1 MAGMFNTF
9 LTNKPFVASRC
20 YKHFLSSTRSRS
32 HSFRP
37 LLSSQRRHIFSF
49 PSIRRVTETNTR
61 KHNDT
66 SESGSRP
73 MVQLL
78 HALEQQSRPPP
89 AFILATGFMRFID
102 KRLGQ
107 VTLTRYQAE
116 LLLRTFQHLL
126 SVPSKDPQG
135 SLREF
140 LELGNFEYT
149 LEALARADFTP
160 DASELVNDL
169 ARIAMGQI
177 RRIRERTPEL
187 TPEPGLEVLKSYIA
201 VLSSTGFSA
210 DALKLTITYWK
221 TTPDLSNGL
230 SLWADIIKGFAKEGR
245 RPGTEQ
251 NTRSKV
257 TMVLEKMKECDITL
271 NTERQEQ
278 LISML
283 ADSNYFHAIKTVA
296 ELPVEK
302 STATNVHLLKFALRH
317 AMYSWAAAIVG
328 SFPSYP
334 TPETRDALLLFS
346 FLRGRSSNSIC
357 KQLDEMTAKNPE
369 IRATMSIDMIN
380 MIIEYAN
387 LHKQANIAQ
396 QAIQV
401 AQIWNLTPNART
413 SVLQIHSLVHS
424 GQIKEAAELFQS
436 LSPDVEFDLSDVD
449 FLNDFVKQ
457 LCLVENSSIDF
468 DTVNT
473 LVDILQGVGGRFDPM
488 TLCTLCKSLLH
499 RGDLEGASTLL
510 RPIID
515 TFDPLELQK
524 IRLPFLDYIKDM
536 DQTVDNAWE
545 VYELLNLAIP
555 TTPVSTRTM
564 IMNIFFE
571 RQRPDLA
578 CLVFGHM
585 RQKGDPNIRPTSFT
599 YARCFQGIA
608 KCADLDSLQL
618 VHNMLK
624 LDLQVAPTTKIRN
637 SLMLA
642 YAACGLA
649 DQAMRIF
656 RDILHSEEG
665 PSERTL
671 VIFFRVC
678 ESYGNGRE
686 EATKMME
693 KLKSMDILIN
703 DDVYN
708 AYVGAL
714 GGHCELELAVQA
726 IKQMESQT
734 GSSPTTLTLVNLYNS
749 LPYQFWKDQAEEW
762 AQVAYP
768 ELWETIGQSGRT
780 TDEYGIQHLNI
791 DRSVKA

>member
-9 LTNKPFVASRC
+9 LANKSFVASRC
-20 YKHFLSSTRSRS
+20 YRHFLSSAKPRART
-32 HSFRP
+32 FRP
-37 LLSSQRRHIFSF
+37 ILPSQRRHIFSF
-49 PSIRRVTETNTR
+49 PTIRRVTETNTG
-61 KHNDT
+61 KQNDT
-66 SESGSRP
+66 SEYGSKA
-73 MVQLL
+73 MVQLV

-89 AFILATGFMRFID
+89 PFILATGFMRFID

-107 VTLTRYQAE
+107 DTLTRYQAE

-140 LELGNFEYT
+140 LELENFEYT

-160 DASELVNDL
+160 DAAELVNDL
-169 ARIAMGQI
+169 ARNVMGQI
-177 RRIRERTPEL
+177 RRIRARTPEV
-187 TPEPGLEVLKSYIA
+187 TPEPSLEAFTSYIT

-210 DALKLTITYWK
+210 DALKLTISYWK
-221 TTPDLSNGL
+221 STPDLNNEL
-230 SLWADIIKGFAKEGR
+230 SPWASIIKGFAKEGR
-245 RPGTEQ
+245 RLGAEQ
-251 NTRSKV
+251 NTPSKT
-257 TMVLEKMKECDITL
+257 TMVLRKMEECGVTL
-271 NTERQEQ
+271 NMERQEK

-283 ADSNYFHAIKTVA
+283 VDGNYFHAIKTVA
-296 ELPVEK
+296 ELPIEK

-317 AMYSWAAAIVG
+317 AMYSWAATIVS
-328 SFPSYP
+328 SFPTHP

-346 FLRGRSSNSIC
+346 FLRGRSSGSIC
-357 KQLDEMTAKNPE
+357 KQLDEMAANNPE
-369 IRATMSIDMIN
+369 IRTTMTIDTVN

-387 LHKQANIAQ
+387 LHKEAEIAQ

-401 AQIWNLTPNART
+401 AQALGLTPNART
-413 SVLQIHSLVHS
+413 AVLQIHSLVHS

-436 LSPDVEFDLSDVD
+436 LGPEVEFDLSNVE
-449 FLNDFVKQ
+449 FLNDFIKK
-457 LCLVENSSIDF
+457 LCIVENSSIDF

-473 LVDILQGVGGRFDPM
+473 LVDILQDVGGRFDSM
-488 TLCTLCKSLLH
+488 TLSTLCKALLH
-499 RGDLEGASTLL
+499 RGDLEGVSTLL

-515 TFDPLELQK
+515 TFDPSELQK
-524 IRLPFLDYIKDM
+524 IRLPFLDYIKDT
-536 DQTVDNAWE
+536 DQTVDSAWE

-564 IMNIFFE
+564 IMNVFFD
-571 RQRPDLA
+571 RQRSDLA

-585 RQKGDPNIRPTSFT
+585 RQKGDPNIRPTSYT

-608 KCADLDSLQL
+608 KCADPDSLQL

-671 VIFFRVC
+671 VVFFRVC

-686 EATKMME
+686 EAIKMME

-703 DDVYN
+703 NDVYN
-708 AYVGAL
+708 AYIGAL

-734 GSSPTTLTLVNLYNS
+734 GSTPTTLTLVNLYNS
-749 LPYQFWKDQAEEW
+749 IPYQFWKDQAEEW

-768 ELWETIGQSGRT
+768 ELWNTIKRSGRT
-780 TDEYGIQHLNI
+780 TDEDGIQHLNI

>member
-1 MAGMFNTF
+1 
-9 LTNKPFVASRC
+9 
-20 YKHFLSSTRSRS
+20 
-32 HSFRP
+32 
-37 LLSSQRRHIFSF
+37 
-49 PSIRRVTETNTR
+49 
-61 KHNDT
+61 
-66 SESGSRP
+66 

-278 LISML
+278 LIFML

-317 AMYSWAAAIVG
+317 AMYSWAAAI
-328 SFPSYP
+328 
-334 TPETRDALLLFS
+334 
-346 FLRGRSSNSIC
+346 
-357 KQLDEMTAKNPE
+357 LDEMTAKNPE
-369 IRATMSIDMIN
+369 IRTTMSIDMIN

-499 RGDLEGASTLL
+499 RGDLEGVSTLL

-780 TDEYGIQHLNI
+780 TNEYGIQHLNI